1 MAQETKGKGAAKAE
15 QQPIDDDGRAFAAIA
30 YILGLVI
37 AALIYLLKKESRH
50 IRFHAMQAVLLDI
63 ALIIFNLALF
73 LILIAIAFLLGLAS
87 GGIGFFGGF
96 ILIYVLFF
104 AWSLAI
110 FIAKLFFAWKAYHGE
125 SFALPIIGAQA
136 DKMSAPSA

>member
-1 MAQETKGKGAAKAE
+1 MAQENKGKDAAKAE
-15 QQPIDDDGRAFAAIA
+15 QPADDDSRAFAAIG
-30 YILGLVI
+30 YVLGIVI
-37 AALIYLLKKESRH
+37 AALIYLLKKESRY

-73 LILIAIAFLLGLAS
+73 LVLVAIAFVLGLAS

-104 AWSLAI
+104 AWSLAM
-110 FIAKLFFAWKAYHGE
+110 FAVKLFFAWKAYHGE
-125 SFALPIIGAQA
+125 SFLLPIVGAQA
-136 DKMSAPSA
+136 DRMSVPSS